1 MRILSTE
8 SHLSEGNQF
17 SRSIQLPNG
26 INICDYLFR
35 YINNSYFDFWGPC
48 LVVWF
53 LPFLPHS
60 LSLFCVLGGKSLVR
74 VKRKKLGQH
83 PNTLKWYS
91 EKSQRLQDVFL
102 FHFEESI
109 LVAPSCATLSLL
121 QHPVLDD
128 LIGRSWGQ
136 GDGGTG
142 EGRKLSDAHWGC
154 FDLSHP
160 KTDLET
166 RPWAQAVYLKHNPRK
181 HKWKHVESETRKGE
195 GPVQAA

>member
-35 YINNSYFDFWGPC
+35 YINNSYFEFWGPC

-91 EKSQRLQDVFL
+91 ERVNVCKMCFCSTLKNPFL
-102 FHFEESI
+102 WHP
-109 LVAPSCATLSLL
+109 LVPLCPSCNTQSLMIWLGGAGVRGMVGLERAGNFQMPTEVVLIWVTPKQTL
-121 QHPVLDD
+121 
-128 LIGRSWGQ
+128 RQ
-136 GDGGTG
+136 GC
-142 EGRKLSDAHWGC
+142 GRKQ
-154 FDLSHP
+154 FI
-160 KTDLET
+160 
-166 RPWAQAVYLKHNPRK
+166 
-181 HKWKHVESETRKGE
+181 
-195 GPVQAA
+195 